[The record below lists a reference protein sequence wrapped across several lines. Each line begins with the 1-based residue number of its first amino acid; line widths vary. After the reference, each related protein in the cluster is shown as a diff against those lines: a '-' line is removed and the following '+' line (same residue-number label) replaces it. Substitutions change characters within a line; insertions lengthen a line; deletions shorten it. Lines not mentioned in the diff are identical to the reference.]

1 MGNVRMVS
9 RGYKYVRQYRLTVAL
24 LPETFLLLPPVH
36 KDNNYKGSIYMV
48 FDYAEYDLTGFMESQ
63 KCRFPEAQ
71 VR

>member
-1 MGNVRMVS
+1 MADVNS
-9 RGYKYVRQYRLTVAL
+9 Y
-24 LPETFLLLPPVH
+24 LPMPLPPCPVH

-71 VR
+71 VSWRG